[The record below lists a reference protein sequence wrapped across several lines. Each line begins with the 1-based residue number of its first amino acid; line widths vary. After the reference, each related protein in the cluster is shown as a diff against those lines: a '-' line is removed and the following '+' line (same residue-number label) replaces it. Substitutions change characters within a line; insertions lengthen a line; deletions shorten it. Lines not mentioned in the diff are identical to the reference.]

1 METKSRNREGVVNTF
16 IEESIEAV
24 NTKLNNFRQIKTTM
38 ERSSRIISRQHEII
52 LYLYNSLIE
61 NHQDQETIKYVK
73 SRLLYTPDNYAAA
86 SQNEIYKDYI
96 YWMKQSELHRV
107 TSCMVKKDFYT
118 FLNSIFKPTKY
129 GRYSTYIVYTGVSI
143 NRTSY
148 LYGSIEDELDGS
160 LY

>member
-1 METKSRNREGVVNTF
+1 METKSLNQEGVVNTF

-86 SQNEIYKDYI
+86 SQDEIYKDYI
-96 YWMKQSELHRV
+96 YWMKQSELHPV
-107 TSCMVKKDFYT
+107 TSCMVKKDFNT

-129 GRYSTYIVYTGVSI
+129 GRDSTYIAYTGVSI

>member
-1 METKSRNREGVVNTF
+1 METKSLNQEGVVNTF

-73 SRLLYTPDNYAAA
+73 SRLLYAPDNYAAA
-86 SQNEIYKDYI
+86 SQDEIYKDYI
-96 YWMKQSELHRV
+96 YWILQSELLPKP
-107 TSCMVKKDFYT
+107 SCMVKKDFNT

-129 GRYSTYIVYTGVSI
+129 GRDSTYIAYTGVSI
-143 NRTSY
+143 NRISY